1 MIQYHIYPGGARRI
15 VTFSFDDGSQND
27 ARLISL
33 FDQYHL
39 KATFHL
45 NGKNYIGKTDEGL
58 NAVRK
63 IYRNHEIACHTLSHG
78 WPSRMPN
85 ASVVAEIMD
94 DRKIL
99 EKIAEYPVTGMSYP
113 SGSYNQKVIQIMDSC
128 DIDYARTVNDTQD
141 FDLPEDFLQWHPTCH
156 FKKAMP
162 LAERFL
168 RDIDSPWTKPLF
180 YVWGH
185 SHELIT
191 EEDWK
196 NTEKLLQILCNNDK
210 IWYAT
215 NGEIFDYISAQK
227 MLKISADE
235 RMFYNPAATDVWVEK
250 DKTRIIKIPAG
261 TTILTDE

>member
-1 MIQYHIYPGGARRI
+1 MIQYHIYPGGVKRI

-45 NGKNYIGKTDEGL
+45 NGKNYIGKTDEEL
-58 NAVRK
+58 KEVREL
-63 IYRNHEIACHTLSHG
+63 YRNHEIACHTLSHG

-85 ASVVAEIMD
+85 ASLVTEIMD
-94 DRKIL
+94 DRRTL
-99 EKIAEYPVTGMSYP
+99 EQIAGYPVTGMSYP
-113 SGSYNQKVIQIMDSC
+113 SGSYSPNVIQIINSC
-128 DIDYARTVNDTQD
+128 DIDYARTVKDTQD
-141 FDLPEDFLQWHPTCH
+141 FDLPENFLEWHPTCH

-168 RDIDSPWTKPLF
+168 KDIDSPWAKPLF
-180 YVWGH
+180 YIWGH
-185 SHELIT
+185 SHELTT
-191 EEDWK
+191 EDEWK
-196 NTEKLLQILCNNDK
+196 NTERLLQTLCNNDK
-210 IWYAT
+210 IWYAA

-235 RMFYNPAATDVWVEK
+235 RMFYNPSAMDVWVEK
-250 DKTRIIKIPAG
+250 DKSRIIKIPAG
-261 TTILTDE
+261 TAIVAD

>member
-1 MIQYHIYPGGARRI
+1 MIQYHIYPGGAKRI

-45 NGKNYIGKTDEGL
+45 NGKNYIGKTDEEL
-58 NAVRK
+58 KEVREL
-63 IYRNHEIACHTLSHG
+63 YRNHEIACHTLSHG

-85 ASVVAEIMD
+85 ASLVTEIMD
-94 DRKIL
+94 DRRTL
-99 EKIAEYPVTGMSYP
+99 EQIAGYPVTGMSYP
-113 SGSYNQKVIQIMDSC
+113 SGSYNQKVMQIMDAC
-128 DIDYARTVNDTQD
+128 DIDYARTVKDTQD
-141 FDLPEDFLQWHPTCH
+141 FDLPENFLEWHPSCH
-156 FKKAMP
+156 FKKAIP

-168 RDIDSPWTKPLF
+168 KDIDSPWTKPLF
-180 YVWGH
+180 YIWGH
-185 SHELIT
+185 SHELTT

-196 NTEKLLQILCNNDK
+196 NTEKLLQSLCNNGK

-235 RMFYNPAATDVWVEK
+235 RMFYNPSAMDVWVEK
-250 DKTRIIKIPAG
+250 DKARIIKIPAG
-261 TTILTDE
+261 TAIVTD